1 MDRREGEEP
10 VIVALDGPAAS
21 GKSSVGL
28 AVARRLGF
36 NFVETGKLYRALALK
51 ALRERLPL
59 DGGSALAK
67 LFARTRVAYE
77 FRGGE
82 AVVEVD
88 GEDVTAEL
96 AAAEVAE
103 AASAISALPGV
114 RKVLLPLQRAHAK
127 PPGVVVEGRDI
138 GTVVFPAATYKF
150 YLDASVAERARRR
163 ARDFAAAGRN
173 VDVAEVERDLAA
185 RDERDAAR
193 EAAPLRRA
201 DDAVYVDTTDLAF
214 EEVVNFIVNYIRDAE
229 EARAER

>member
-1 MDRREGEEP
+1 VDRREGEEP
-10 VIVALDGPAAS
+10 IIVALDGPGAS

-28 AVARRLGF
+28 AVARRLKF

-51 ALRERLPL
+51 ALREGTPL
-59 DGGSALAK
+59 EGGSALAE

-103 AASAISALPGV
+103 AASAISALPEV
-114 RKVLLPLQRAHAK
+114 RGVLLPLQRASARA
-127 PPGVVVEGRDI
+127 PGVVVEGRDI
-138 GTVVFPAATYKF
+138 GTVVFPDATYKF

-201 DDAVYVDTTDLAF
+201 DDAVYVDTTDVAF
-214 EEVVNFIVNYIRDAE
+214 DEVVNFIVNYIRDAE

>member
-1 MDRREGEEP
+1 VAPNAAERT

-21 GKSSVGL
+21 GKSSIGL
-28 AVARRLGF
+28 VVARRLRF

-51 ALRERLPL
+51 ALREGLPL
-59 DGGSALAK
+59 DDGSTLAR
-67 LFARTRVAYE
+67 LFVNTRVTYR
-77 FRGGE
+77 FRGGK

-96 AAAEVAE
+96 AAAEAAE
-103 AASAISALPGV
+103 AASAISALPEV
-114 RKVLLPLQRAHAK
+114 REVLLPLQRALAK
-127 PPGVVVEGRDI
+127 SPGVVVEGRDV
-138 GTVVFPAATYKF
+138 GTVVFPDAMYKF

-163 ARDFAAAGRN
+163 ARDFAAAGQN
-173 VDVAEVERDLAA
+173 ADVGEVERDLAA

-201 DDAVYVDTTDLAF
+201 DDAVYVDTTDVAF
-214 EEVVNFIVNYIRDAE
+214 DEVVSFIVNYVRDAE

>member
-1 MDRREGEEP
+1 VDRREREEP

-28 AVARRLGF
+28 AVARRLKF

-51 ALRERLPL
+51 ALRDGLPL
-59 DGGSALAK
+59 DGAPALAK
-67 LFARTRVAYE
+67 VFAGTRVTYE

-103 AASAISALPGV
+103 AASAISALPEV
-114 RKVLLPLQRAHAK
+114 REVLLPLQRAHARA
-127 PPGVVVEGRDI
+127 PGVVVEGRDV
-138 GTVVFPAATYKF
+138 GTVVFPDAAYKF

-163 ARDFAAAGRN
+163 AQDFAAAGRN
-173 VDVAEVERDLAA
+173 VDVSDVERDLAA

-201 DDAVYVDTTDLAF
+201 DDAVYVDTTNVLFD
-214 EEVVNFIVNYIRDAE
+214 EVVNFIVNYVSNAE